1 MHCPFSLS
9 PLDDDFM
16 RRGREGHKNNELGEN
31 RQKKG
36 ETGEEEE
43 EEEEEEDR
51 TEQITEYREGER
63 EGGGRLK
70 FAALDFSTD

>member
-43 EEEEEEDR
+43 DR